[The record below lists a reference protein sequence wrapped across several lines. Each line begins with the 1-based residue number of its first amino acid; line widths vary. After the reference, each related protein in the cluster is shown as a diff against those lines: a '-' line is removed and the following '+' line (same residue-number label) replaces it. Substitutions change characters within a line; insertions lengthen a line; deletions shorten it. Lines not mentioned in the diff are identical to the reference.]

1 MKTNRMRAVREKL
14 GLTQEQMSRELKCSI
29 STVTRCE
36 RLALVPHNEA
46 VAANFKRLAT
56 KAGVTLEA
64 PEAAPQAQEVTR

>member
-1 MKTNRMRAVREKL
+1 MNTNRMRAVREKL

-46 VAANFKRLAT
+46 VAANFKRLAS
-56 KAGVTLEA
+56 KAGVSLEA
-64 PEAAPQAQEVTR
+64 PTTKEVTQ

>member
-46 VAANFKRLAT
+46 VAANFKRLAS
-56 KAGVTLEA
+56 KAGVSLEVPTDA
-64 PEAAPQAQEVTR
+64 TKEAVTQ

>member
-1 MKTNRMRAVREKL
+1 MRAVREKL

-46 VAANFKRLAT
+46 VAANFKRLAS
-56 KAGVTLEA
+56 KAGVSLEA
-64 PEAAPQAQEVTR
+64 PTTKEVTQ